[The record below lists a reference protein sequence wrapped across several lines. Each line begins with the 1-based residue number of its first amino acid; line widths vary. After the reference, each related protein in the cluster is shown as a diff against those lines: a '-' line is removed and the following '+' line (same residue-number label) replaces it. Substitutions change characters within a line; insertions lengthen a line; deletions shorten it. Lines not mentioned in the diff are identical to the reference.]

1 MMNKVLKSNSGQSLV
16 LFLVLLLAI
25 MMFATFVIDLTNSKQ
40 NEKSLENTC
49 KLIIDYGL
57 KHIDEEIET
66 KLDNLLKEN
75 EKDLDD
81 YKITIDKENKIIDI
95 YTKKSIKGV
104 FGKIIGKD
112 IYIIE
117 VNYNG
122 FIKDEKIVYERVD
135 IDG

>member
-1 MMNKVLKSNSGQSLV
+1 MNKVLKSNSGQSLV
-16 LFLVLLLAI
+16 LFLVLVLAI
-25 MMFATFVIDLTNSKQ
+25 LMFATFVIDLTNTKQ
-40 NEKSLENTC
+40 NEKSLENTS
-49 KLIIDYGL
+49 KIIINYGL
-57 KHIDEEIET
+57 KHIEEDIEE

-81 YKITIDKENKIIDI
+81 YKISIDKEKKEIDI
-95 YTKKSIKGV
+95 YTKKNVKGV

-117 VNYNG
+117 VRYKG
-122 FIKDEKIVYERVD
+122 RVEEEKITYERVD

>member
-1 MMNKVLKSNSGQSLV
+1 MNKVLKSNSGQSLV

-25 MMFATFVIDLTNSKQ
+25 LMFATFVIDLTNSKQ
-40 NEKSLENTC
+40 NEKTLENTC
-49 KLIIDYGL
+49 KLIINYGL
-57 KHIDEEIET
+57 KHIDEDIEK
-66 KLDNLLKEN
+66 KLENLLEEN

-81 YKITIDKENKIIDI
+81 YKILIDKEKKEIDI
-95 YTKKSIKGV
+95 YTKKSVKGA

-117 VNYNG
+117 VRYKGLIN
-122 FIKDEKIVYERVD
+122 DEKIVYERVD